1 MIARTWSGAAR
12 PETVDAYL
20 AHLRDKTLPV
30 IAGLEGHR
38 GAYVLRRASDDQVLV
53 TVITLWESIEAIAR
67 FSGDDVEA
75 AVVPPEAQALLASWD
90 IRAVHWEVV
99 DIGGAFAHK

>member
-1 MIARTWSGAAR
+1 MIARTWSGVAR
-12 PETVDAYL
+12 PETIDAYL
-20 AHLRDKTLPV
+20 AHLRDKTLPA
-30 IAGLEGHR
+30 IAGLDGHR
-38 GAYVLRRASDDQVLV
+38 GAYVLRRASDEQVLV
-53 TVITLWESIEAIAR
+53 TVITLWESIDAIAR

-99 DIGGAFAHK
+99 DIGGSFAHK

>member
-1 MIARTWSGAAR
+1 MIARIWSGVAR
-12 PETVDAYL
+12 LDSVDAYVS
-20 AHLRDKTLPV
+20 HLRDKTLP
-30 IAGLEGHR
+30 ALEGLEGHR
-38 GAYVLRRASDDQVLV
+38 GAYVLRRAADEQVLV
-53 TVITLWESIEAIAR
+53 TVITLWESIDAIAR

-99 DIGGAFAHK
+99 DIGGSFAHK